1 MFMDSWSDLYPDDTQ
16 ALIKKGVQ
24 AMIQGTIKILGKPKE
39 AQGPRLMLMPEQGM
53 IRKRMKL
60 VIRGEPDRAGRGC
73 CLTKES

>member
-1 MFMDSWSDLYPDDTQ
+1 
-16 ALIKKGVQ
+16 
-24 AMIQGTIKILGKPKE
+24 
-39 AQGPRLMLMPEQGM
+39 MLMPEQGM